1 MKYNKQIKK
10 LGLYHNNYD
19 NYDNNEKQNYIN
31 KIKNTHMQLFD
42 ITKQI
47 KGLSSYKLG
56 DLQEICHKL
65 KINSKDINGKNLKKT
80 LLYEEILIKLKEDSI
95 NNIS

>member
-1 MKYNKQIKK
+1 MNIIIVNIVRSKSFAIKER
-10 LGLYHNNYD
+10 D
-19 NYDNNEKQNYIN
+19 
-31 KIKNTHMQLFD
+31 
-42 ITKQI
+42 
-47 KGLSSYKLG
+47 KLG